1 VNRPTLLA
9 LALAAACTA
18 AALPAPARAQQPVN
32 PIHPLFAPLD
42 AAGRKVK
49 AAAGVSIDA
58 TCGACHDT
66 AYIAAHSG
74 HAEARSKATCVQ
86 CHLDG
91 GKLDVRPELL
101 DGDGRLRR
109 EAIRIGVPRP
119 SNCAACHG
127 LIAGADGPVALP
139 PDVEVA
145 PLPEGRT
152 WSLTLGEGA
161 IVSPQRMSASFI
173 NLEGKADLTSP
184 WDVHAAKLVDCV
196 ACHYAANNPGRT
208 DARHAPLKYLTADP
222 RRLSTAEFLVRPDHR
237 LTEQTCR
244 GCHDPAKAHAF
255 LPYRS
260 RHMTVLSC
268 QACHLAAPVGPAAE
282 LVDATVMT
290 LAGGPMVHFRNV
302 DPRPGDQLNTATV
315 HPFEP
320 LLVERIEPDGVRR
333 LAPVN
338 PVSKYRWVS
347 GPDRTE
353 VPRATLAIA
362 FLEGGAYAPAIL
374 EHFDANRDGRLDALE
389 LRLDSR
395 LKTALVANRLRALGV
410 VEPVI
415 EGTMRAYPLA
425 HGVPSRERALKDC
438 EACHSG
444 ESRLSRS
451 YLVAAY
457 LPGGEPPRP
466 EERSRVE
473 LAGVLAPTPG
483 GGLVLQRGPDSTP
496 GGLHVL
502 GYSRQ
507 GLTNT
512 LGFYLFLAVFLGV
525 AAHALVRL
533 LTRGKRATRPPH
545 APGAKAYVFGRY
557 ERLWHWTMALSG
569 VVLILTGLD
578 LHAPVAWFLDL
589 PRAVSLHN
597 AFAVVLILN
606 AFLALFYH
614 LATRAIRNFIPHPH
628 GLLGR
633 VLEHMA
639 YQSRGIFYGEPH
651 PENAPGHK
659 LNPLQQ
665 FTYLALLNI
674 LFPLQIG
681 TGLLLW
687 AAGHW
692 AEVATALGGLGV
704 VAPLHNAGSWLFL
717 SFFVLHVYLV
727 TTGRTPTEHLE
738 SMITGY
744 QPVEDDGAAPERS

>member
-1 VNRPTLLA
+1 VNRSTFLA
-9 LALAAACTA
+9 LALAAAA
-18 AALPAPARAQQPVN
+18 AQAQQGVN
-32 PIHPLFAPLD
+32 PIHPVFAPLD

-49 AAAGVSIDA
+49 ATADVSLEA
-58 TCGACHDT
+58 TCGACHDV
-66 AYIAAHSG
+66 AYIGAHSG
-74 HAEARSKATCVQ
+74 HVPPRARATCVQ

-91 GKLDVRPELL
+91 GRLEVRPALL
-101 DGDGRLRR
+101 DADGRLLRA
-109 EAIRIGVPRP
+109 AIRIGTPRAA
-119 SNCAACHG
+119 NCTACHG

-139 PDVEVA
+139 PEVEAA
-145 PLPEGRT
+145 PTPEGRS

-161 IVSPQRMSASFI
+161 VVSPQRMTDAFM
-173 NLEGKADLTSP
+173 NLEGKADLASP

-208 DARHAPLKYLTADP
+208 DAKHASLKYLTSDP

-237 LTEQTCR
+237 LAEQSCR
-244 GCHDPAKAHAF
+244 ACHDPLKAHEF

-268 QACHLAAPVGPAAE
+268 QACHLANPLGPAAE
-282 LVDATVMT
+282 LVDATVAT
-290 LAGGPMVHFRNV
+290 PTGGPMIHFRNV
-302 DPRPGDQLNTATV
+302 DPRPGDTLNTATV

-320 LLVERIEPDGVRR
+320 LLVERIEADGVRR

-338 PVSKYRWVS
+338 PVSRYRWVS

-353 VPRATLAIA
+353 VPRSILASA
-362 FLEGGAYAPAIL
+362 FLEGGGYAPAIMD
-374 EHFDANRDGRLDALE
+374 HFDANHDGRLDARE

-395 LKTALVANRLRALGV
+395 LKTALVADRLRTLGV

-425 HGVPSRERALKDC
+425 HGVPARERALRDC
-438 EACHSG
+438 DACHSAA
-444 ESRLSRS
+444 SRLSRS

-483 GGLVLQRGPDSTP
+483 GGLALQRGPDATP

-502 GYSRQ
+502 GYTRQ

-512 LGFYLFLAVFLGV
+512 LGFYLFLAVFAGV
-525 AAHALVRL
+525 SAHAVVRL
-533 LTRGKRATRPPH
+533 LTRRQRAGQAAHPP
-545 APGAKAYVFGRY
+545 GGRAYVFGRY

-569 VVLILTGLD
+569 ILLIGSGLRI
-578 LHAPVAWFLDL
+578 HAPGAGWLL
-589 PRAVSLHN
+589 GLAQAVSLHN
-597 AFAVVLILN
+597 AFAVVLMLN

-614 LATRAIRNFIPHPH
+614 LATRAIRNFIPAPH

-633 VLEHMA
+633 VLEHMT
-639 YQSRGIFYGEPH
+639 YQSRGIFYGGPH

-665 FTYLALLNI
+665 LTYLALLNV
-674 LFPLQIG
+674 LFPLQIV
-681 TGLLLW
+681 TGLLIW
-687 AAGHW
+687 AAGHRPD
-692 AEVATALGGLGV
+692 VATALGGLQV

-744 QPVEDDGAAPERS
+744 QPVEDDGVTPERS